1 MPIRVS
7 RRMFVTG
14 GAMLGTGLLI
24 NQYEALL
31 QFTRQFGVSA
41 LAAGY
46 RFSLVVQNGEI
57 VAWGDNT
64 YGQID
69 VPRNLPRIQQ
79 VSAGERHALALS
91 TSGEVFAWGGELGRN
106 TLPFVTVPRLLPP
119 IAHVLA
125 ATTDYSFL
133 LADDY
138 QTLYI
143 LGEGANGRTFR
154 VINWPKKILHIQN
167 HRTLKEY
174 LIVIDIEG
182 QVTALN
188 IVNETRQ
195 EDVDLLFREPVAR
208 ISIADRSS
216 LFAFIGL
223 SSAGELHYLDGTREV
238 RNGEVVTQNFPQEE
252 IDSAERVLAIRKLSE
267 IADIITTP
275 DDSGFYILNRQG
287 EMAYIGPELDGDKR
301 ALAIPLPRS
310 VLIRQ
315 MVSSRSH
322 VLALTTDGEVV
333 SWGFEGE
340 NDRGQYDIPRQ
351 LWS

>member
-24 NQYEALL
+24 NQYEGVL
-31 QFTRQFGVSA
+31 QFARQFGVSA

-46 RFSLVVQNGEI
+46 RFSLAVQNGE
-57 VAWGDNT
+57 VLAWGDNT

-91 TSGEVFAWGGELGRN
+91 TSGEVFAWGGALGRN
-106 TLPFVTVPRLLPP
+106 TLPFVTVPRMLPP
-119 IAHVLA
+119 IVRVLA
-125 ATTDYSFL
+125 ATDYSFL

-154 VINWPKKILHIQN
+154 VINWPKKIQHIQN
-167 HRTLKEY
+167 YFGNY
-174 LIVIDIEG
+174 LAIIDEEGKVTVLDISNTTSEDLWQEIE
-182 QVTALN
+182 
-188 IVNETRQ
+188 
-195 EDVDLLFREPVAR
+195 LLFRESVMQ
-208 ISIADRSS
+208 ICLIDS
-216 LFAFIGL
+216 LQVFLGL
-223 SSAGELHYLDGTREV
+223 SSTGELHYWNGFREN
-238 RNGEVVTQNFPQEE
+238 RNGEVVTQNASQEE
-252 IDSAERVLAIRKLSE
+252 IDRAERVLAIRKLNE
-267 IADIITTP
+267 ITNIISAP
-275 DDSGFYILNRQG
+275 DYSGFYTLNRQG
-287 EMAYIGPELDGDKR
+287 EIAYIGPELDGDKR
-301 ALAIPLPRS
+301 AMAIPLPRS
-310 VLIRQ
+310 ALVRQ
-315 MVSSRSH
+315 MARSRSH

-333 SWGFEGE
+333 SWGFEDE

-351 LWS
+351 LGS